1 MLICIAQSSEQIM
14 KLLFN
19 RRVVFVFYSLLM
31 SLVVKPQSNQWTYIQ
46 VDDSKTKWGD
56 YPEATPEWLR
66 YFGLDMGD
74 VNGDGYQDILT
85 GRWVYLNPGSDMTGS
100 WQRVD
105 LRLNVDGILML
116 DVDNDPYPDIIA
128 QALPALIWL
137 EATNEEGTE
146 WESRQVATIPETSHR
161 NSQGFLVGEILDG
174 GRPEIIIAGNG
185 NLWSVQIPDDVFN
198 PAWKTTLIARNT
210 SDEGIGI
217 GDFDR
222 DGDLDLVAGRKAKGE
237 DEPTIVVWF
246 ENPGDS
252 YGDWQGHELGN
263 TTFAAD
269 RFGVADFDG
278 DGLLDVLVCEER
290 YPGKDPDAH
299 LYWYRQV
306 NIKENVWDRKLIH
319 TQYSSN
325 NLEVVD
331 LDKDGDMDFL
341 TAEHKGPNLELQ
353 FWSNDGKGNFSKGI
367 LDTGKESH
375 LGVQVTDMDR
385 DGDLDIVS
393 IGWDLY
399 QFVHMWRNDQ

>member
-14 KLLFN
+14 NLIFI
-19 RRVVFVFYSLLM
+19 RRVVFVLIGLLVF
-31 SLVVKPQSNQWTYIQ
+31 LEAKPQSNQWTYVQ
-46 VDDSKTKWGD
+46 VDDTKTKWGD
-56 YPEATPEWLR
+56 YPDATPEWLR

-74 VNGDGYQDILT
+74 LNGDGFLDILT
-85 GRWVYLNPGSDMTGS
+85 GRWVYLNPGGDMTSS
-100 WQRVD
+100 WRRID
-105 LRLNVDGILML
+105 LRLNVDGILIL
-116 DVDNDPYPDIIA
+116 DVDNDQYPDIIA

-137 EATNEEGTE
+137 EATNEEGTS

-161 NSQGFLVGEILDG
+161 NSQGFLLGQILKG
-174 GRPEIIIAGNG
+174 GKPEIIIAGNG
-185 NLWSVQIPDDVFN
+185 NIWSVQIPDDVFN
-198 PAWKTTLIARNT
+198 PAWKTTLIGRNT

-222 DGDLDLVAGRKAKGE
+222 DGDMDLVAGRKADGQ

-252 YGDWQGHELGN
+252 FGDWKDYELGN
-263 TTFAAD
+263 TTYAAD
-269 RFGVADFDG
+269 RFGVADFDA
-278 DGLLDVLVCEER
+278 DGLLDVLVSEER

-299 LYWYRQV
+299 LYWYRQI
-306 NIKENVWDRKLIH
+306 NLKKNEWERSLIN

-331 LDKDGDMDFL
+331 LDRDGDQDFL

-353 FWSNDGKGNFSKGI
+353 FWSNDGKGNFSKKV

-375 LGVQVTDMDR
+375 LGVQLADMDN

-393 IGWDLY
+393 IGWDNY
-399 QFVHMWRNDQ
+399 QFVHLWRNDQ